1 MSIVLN
7 FQQVIPIL
15 LFSYADYRSEFACF
29 LSRQNLMEMLPV
41 SAQRESKIPAS
52 SFSMNVKVFVS
63 SASALS
69 AVRSGCGT
77 ANELSSVF

>member
-1 MSIVLN
+1 
-7 FQQVIPIL
+7 
-15 LFSYADYRSEFACF
+15 
-29 LSRQNLMEMLPV
+29 MEMLPV

-52 SFSMNVKVFVS
+52 SFSMNVEVFVS

-69 AVRSGCGT
+69 AVRLGCGT

>member
-1 MSIVLN
+1 
-7 FQQVIPIL
+7 
-15 LFSYADYRSEFACF
+15 
-29 LSRQNLMEMLPV
+29 MEMLPV
-41 SAQRESKIPAS
+41 SAHRESKIPAS

-77 ANELSSVF
+77 ADELSSVF